1 MYNKAFK
8 SDSSRLAFSLRS
20 SVAKRASHLNAA
32 LVANEENAAKTE
44 CLGLIARVLYSILH
58 FELRDLGSRKL
69 SFVLF
74 LVWFAVSEADLLV
87 ESQLCGIV
95 SPKGLFGVV
104 SSFSTALRVP
114 SGFSD
119 RRFETAPDLSFPTI
133 RKASV
138 GKAVINLK
146 SKL

>member
-1 MYNKAFK
+1 MRC
-8 SDSSRLAFSLRS
+8 SP
-20 SVAKRASHLNAA
+20 LNRA
-32 LVANEENAAKTE
+32 LVANEKIAAKTE
-44 CLGLIARVLYSILH
+44 CLGLIVRVLCSILH

-69 SFVLF
+69 IFDLF

-119 RRFETAPDLSFPTI
+119 RRFETTPELSF
-133 RKASV
+133 
-138 GKAVINLK
+138 
-146 SKL
+146 SKYVKQVLAKRQSISNQSFRFGN